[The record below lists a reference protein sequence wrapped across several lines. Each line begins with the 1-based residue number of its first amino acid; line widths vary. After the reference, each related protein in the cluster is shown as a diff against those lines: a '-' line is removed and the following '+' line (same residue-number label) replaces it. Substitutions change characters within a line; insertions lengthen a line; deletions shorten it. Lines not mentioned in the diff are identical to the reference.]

1 MSSDAARDATERHS
15 DSRSVHAPKRMLPAP
30 FQQECRMQLPSLSR
44 PLRAAAVA
52 AVLLGLGSAAQAAD
66 VYFSV
71 GVPVYSEGPAYV
83 QAPPVYA
90 QPDTVYAQ
98 PAIVAPDP
106 VYAAP
111 APVYASPYWADGD
124 ARRAYW
130 EHRRWEHE
138 RWEHRRW
145 ERRHRGWDGDDD

>member
-1 MSSDAARDATERHS
+1 
-15 DSRSVHAPKRMLPAP
+15 
-30 FQQECRMQLPSLSR
+30 MQLPSLSR
-44 PLRAAAVA
+44 PLSAAAIA

-66 VYFSV
+66 VYFSA
-71 GVPVYSEGPAYV
+71 GVPAWSQGPAFV

-90 QPDTVYAQ
+90 QPDTVYVQ

-111 APVYASPYWADGD
+111 APVYAAPSPYWADRD

-145 ERRHRGWDGDDD
+145 EHRHHRGWDGDDD

>member
-1 MSSDAARDATERHS
+1 M
-15 DSRSVHAPKRMLPAP
+15 K
-30 FQQECRMQLPSLSR
+30 LPSLSR
-44 PLRAAAVA
+44 PISAAAVA
-52 AVLLGLGSAAQAAD
+52 ALLLGLGSAAQAAD

-71 GVPVYSEGPAYV
+71 GVPAYV
-83 QAPPVYA
+83 QAPPVYV
-90 QPDTVYAQ
+90 QPDPVYAQ
-98 PAIVAPDP
+98 PAYVAPDP

-111 APVYASPYWADGD
+111 APVYVAPGNPYWADRD

-145 ERRHRGWDGDDD
+145 ERRHHGGWDGDDD

>member
-1 MSSDAARDATERHS
+1 M
-15 DSRSVHAPKRMLPAP
+15 K
-30 FQQECRMQLPSLSR
+30 LPSISR
-44 PLRAAAVA
+44 PLSAAAVA
-52 AVLLGLGSAAQAAD
+52 ALLLGLGSAAQAAD

-71 GVPVYSEGPAYV
+71 GVPAYPQGPAFV

-90 QPDTVYAQ
+90 QPDTVYEAQ
-98 PAIVAPDP
+98 PAIVARDP

-111 APVYASPYWADGD
+111 APVYVAPGNPYWADGD